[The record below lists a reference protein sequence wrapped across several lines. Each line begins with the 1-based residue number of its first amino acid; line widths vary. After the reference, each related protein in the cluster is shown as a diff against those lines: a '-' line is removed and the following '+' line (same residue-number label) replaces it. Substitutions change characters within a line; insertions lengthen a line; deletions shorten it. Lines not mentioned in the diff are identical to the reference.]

1 MRRFVSALVIV
12 CSLALAKP
20 VFAQVLDQALVPPG
34 AESAG
39 FGTCTDRGQTLSLAQ
54 TFTAGISGRLTA
66 VQLPLVQR
74 GGDDPPLSWRMQVA
88 IFSATNG
95 APASGI
101 QTLTFTIGNLPIGGR
116 PQSQFR
122 FEDFPGFSVPVTA
135 GQSYAIVVSVLD
147 APFPTT
153 GLVSTVPGWV
163 VDVGASY
170 AGGRSFRSAL
180 SCPGQSQQW
189 FPTNG
194 DFGFRTFVI
203 PASAGTPSPPTGINA
218 SQSNPSTLS
227 VTWTPPAIGPVPEGY
242 RLDFFSSGAP
252 VAQVLVGPGGSV
264 SLPIPPGTV
273 GNFVVTVSSRIGGSF
288 SVPSS
293 PAAFSLGSSPC
304 AALPAPSGLTG
315 SVTSGTGRV
324 QWNAVPGATSY
335 IVSAGSSPG
344 ASDLFNG
351 DVGNVTSVVAAG
363 LPAGFRAFV
372 RVFAVGLCGRS
383 EASVEFELR

>member
-1 MRRFVSALVIV
+1 MWRSVSALVIV

-20 VFAQVLDQALVPPG
+20 VFAQLLDQALVPPG
-34 AESAG
+34 AESWG
-39 FGTCTDRGQTLSLAQ
+39 FQTCSDRGQTQSLAQ
-54 TFTAGISGRLTA
+54 TFTAGISGRLTG

-74 GGDDPPLSWRMQVA
+74 GGEAPLSWRMQVA
-88 IFSATNG
+88 IFSTTNG

-101 QTLTFTIGNLPIGGR
+101 QTLTFTIGNLPIGFL

-135 GQSYAIVVSVLD
+135 GQSYAIVASVLD
-147 APFPTT
+147 APFPTNS
-153 GLVSTVPGWV
+153 LVSIVPGWV

-170 AGGRSFRSAL
+170 AGGGLFNSAL

-189 FPTNG
+189 FPRNG

-203 PASAGTPSPPTGINA
+203 PSAGTPSPPTGINA

-252 VAQVLVGPGGSV
+252 VAQVLVGPGASV
-264 SLPIPPGTV
+264 SLPIPPGTT
-273 GNFVVTVSSRIGGSF
+273 GNFLVTVSSRIGNVF
-288 SVPSS
+288 SAPSS

-304 AALPAPSGLTG
+304 AAPPPPTGVTG
-315 SVTSGTGRV
+315 SVTSGTARV

-335 IVSAGSSPG
+335 IVNAGSSPG

-351 DVGNVTSVVAAG
+351 DVGNATSVMASG

-372 RVFAVGLCGRS
+372 RVLAVSSCGRS
-383 EASVEFELR
+383 VASVEFELR